1 MRMRVHTDNLC
12 SCSNS
17 VASWLVTG
25 YCATRRLLCYAV
37 MTAGLGKMTPIV
49 NIKAPNVQRYGGAK
63 RTQQHTGFA
72 QDRDY
77 VHTGESR
84 RVMAGGFLSSL
95 LHTLSTERRVTDT
108 RVFAR

>member
-1 MRMRVHTDNLC
+1 
-12 SCSNS
+12 
-17 VASWLVTG
+17 
-25 YCATRRLLCYAV
+25 

-72 QDRDY
+72 QDRNY
-77 VHTGESR
+77 VQTGESR

-95 LHTLSTERRVTDT
+95 LLHTLSTERRVTDT
-108 RVFAR
+108 RVLAR